1 MKVVIE
7 DCVLEGIKDFVAS
20 LYNYHISCERM
31 VTKSNN
37 LLSFLQSLG
46 TATFHSVCKWKDL
59 GQILDEKGNPQ
70 NKDLKQAIYTDKE
83 SKSSWTF
90 SYIIDERN
98 DVLYITQMN
107 FSNFI
112 KCSSSIQLEESQHR
126 ISDSA
131 HNRGKVRYPFLTGLL
146 EYRNKTMA
154 K

>member
-1 MKVVIE
+1 MRVI
-7 DCVLEGIKDFVAS
+7 IKDEVLDGITDFINS
-20 LYNYHISCERM
+20 LYNYHIPFDRM
-31 VTKSNN
+31 IAKGENME
-37 LLSFLQSLG
+37 SFLQSLG

-98 DVLYITQMN
+98 DILYITQMK
-107 FSNFI
+107 FSNSI
-112 KCSSSIQLEESQHR
+112 KCSSSSQLEESQHR

-146 EYRNKTMA
+146 EYRNKTIA
-154 K
+154 